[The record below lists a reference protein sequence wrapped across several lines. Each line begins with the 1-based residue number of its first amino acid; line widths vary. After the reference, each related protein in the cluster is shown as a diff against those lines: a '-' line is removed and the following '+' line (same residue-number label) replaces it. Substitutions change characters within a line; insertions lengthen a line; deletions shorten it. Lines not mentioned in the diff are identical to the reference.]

1 LKGSVYKLENTDT
14 DLDPLLERIGDASYV
29 MVGEASHGTSEFYTW
44 RAEITKRLIEEKGFS
59 FMAVEGDWPDC
70 YRVNRYVKGVEN
82 SGSSAYEVLHAF
94 NRWPTWMWP
103 NREIVDL
110 VEWLKYHNEQIRK
123 EDKKAGFYGLDVY
136 SLWESLEAVIQYLRN
151 NYPDAVHAAIRA
163 YKCFEPYSRDVQE
176 YAKATVFVPET
187 CEHEVTDMLVELR
200 QEAATAD
207 EKRKKDDGE
216 REAYFNAEQNAVV
229 AKNAELYYRTMIRGG
244 ATSWNVRDHHMMDT
258 LKRLMRFHGTNAKS
272 IVWAHNTHIGDARA
286 TDMKRAKMINL
297 GQLAREEAGRGNV
310 VLTGFGTFMGT
321 VIASREWGE
330 QMERMLVPPAI
341 AGSWDQFLHESNDDI
356 GKNKLLTFVDTKAA
370 EDVYSDSRGQ
380 RAIGVVYHPE
390 YEAFGNYVDTI
401 LAERYDAFV
410 FIDKTRAL
418 HPIHMPLL
426 PDEEVPETFPTG
438 V

>member
-70 YRVNRYVKGVEN
+70 YRVNRYVNGVEN

-94 NRWPTWMWP
+94 NRWPTWMTA

-176 YAKATVFVPET
+176 YAKASVFVPET
-187 CEHEVTDMLVELR
+187 C
-200 QEAATAD
+200 
-207 EKRKKDDGE
+207 
-216 REAYFNAEQNAVV
+216 
-229 AKNAELYYRTMIRGG
+229 
-244 ATSWNVRDHHMMDT
+244 
-258 LKRLMRFHGTNAKS
+258 
-272 IVWAHNTHIGDARA
+272 
-286 TDMKRAKMINL
+286 
-297 GQLAREEAGRGNV
+297 
-310 VLTGFGTFMGT
+310 
-321 VIASREWGE
+321 
-330 QMERMLVPPAI
+330 
-341 AGSWDQFLHESNDDI
+341 
-356 GKNKLLTFVDTKAA
+356 
-370 EDVYSDSRGQ
+370 
-380 RAIGVVYHPE
+380 
-390 YEAFGNYVDTI
+390 
-401 LAERYDAFV
+401 
-410 FIDKTRAL
+410 
-418 HPIHMPLL
+418 
-426 PDEEVPETFPTG
+426 
-438 V
+438 